1 MSDTTTTDALD
12 WLRGR
17 IRWDE
22 RLDDLRAGAGVVV
35 PRRAERTLAREVVA
49 SAPAEAP
56 PALVS

>member
-12 WLRGR
+12 WLRGQ

-22 RLDDLRAGAGVVV
+22 RFDDLRAEAGVVV
-35 PRRAERTLAREVVA
+35 PQRAERTLARE